1 LSRIASVQQN
11 TLALCSSSPRCAC
24 FD

>member
-1 LSRIASVQQN
+1 LSRIASVQQDA
-11 TLALCSSSPRCAC
+11 LALCSSSPGCAC